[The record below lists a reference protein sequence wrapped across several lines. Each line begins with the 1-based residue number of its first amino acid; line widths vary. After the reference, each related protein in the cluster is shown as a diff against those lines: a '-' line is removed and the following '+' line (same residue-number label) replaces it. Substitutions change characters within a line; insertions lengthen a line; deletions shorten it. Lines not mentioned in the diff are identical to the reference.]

1 MRTKKRIL
9 AFVLAF
15 CMIMGNISTFGYT
28 AQAKEK
34 ESRASEIVIDV
45 TDFGADPTG
54 ATDSAVAIQKA
65 IEAAK
70 KVDEPV
76 TISFPKGR
84 YDIYPDKAAERE
96 LYISNTVGADQRYK
110 DKKIGILLE
119 NMKDVTVDG
128 NGSLFMFHGKM
139 TTFAAIDCDNVT
151 FKNYEVNF
159 QVPTVVDITVEKVE
173 GNTATVYVPECYNY
187 EINGTSVKW
196 LSDLSP
202 YTGERY
208 WSGTNSFNYT
218 QVYDMVQGRTWR
230 AGNPL
235 FSGVLSIEDI
245 GNHRLK
251 FTYGSKPN
259 TQAGL
264 CYQMRTT
271 VRDHAGTFF
280 WKSKDVKL
288 QNLDIRFLHGFG
300 MVGQF
305 SENIT
310 LDDVDFEVEKSSGR
324 TTAGYADFIQ
334 MSGCKGLIDI
344 SGCTFSNPHDD
355 PINIHGTFLQVK
367 ERIADN
373 QFKVE
378 YRHNETAGFPQFFVG
393 DEVEFMTQGNMI
405 AVEDSV
411 AKITAVEGPTGDAG
425 AGESGSGSLTEIII
439 TLDKNMPKE
448 IQAGTHVVENITY
461 TPSVSIKDNIFKETP
476 TRGILCT
483 TRKPVVIEDNIFD
496 GMGMASI
503 YISNDAQ
510 GWYESGPTRDVTI
523 KNNVFTRC
531 QTDAILVEP
540 TNPTVSTTATVH
552 DNMKIV
558 GNIFYLDNKKAL
570 NAKSVS
576 NLTFK
581 GNTIYRPEPMKD
593 VTLSVEGGETNLEVG
608 TTAVLK
614 ASANAAEYGNKLFDF
629 NGCKNVLIQ
638 GNHYD
643 GGLNAGTSI
652 RNMSASD
659 VTVKEDIAKVNA
671 DSKTNALGK
680 VVYVS
685 SDENVLKVSSG
696 GIVTAVSEGTASVSA
711 YFVSGGRKF
720 ETNNVTFTVA
730 GGEFGVV
737 PDGVSVTAPVEI
749 TETDNVQYKAEMT
762 GKEGVNDKVT
772 WSVVDAENGN
782 VTDKAIIDEN
792 GLLTPKKAGVVEVI
806 ATTVNGLQARKLLV
820 IQKAGLALSSAYE
833 ILFPNPDTMNV
844 SGEDQITIKSHG
856 QGLWDTQTTNNIVVA
871 KKGAENVTA
880 IVKMSGKTK
889 AGYEEAGLVF
899 YKDNDNYVALQRKHA
914 GGNPGIKVTNEAS
927 RRPSEDGISD
937 ISGEAVYFKL
947 EKTGNTVKGFCS
959 VDGTSWTEVRT
970 VTNEQ
975 LGNDFKIG
983 LLVGSG
989 GGNQKNPFVFSELK
1003 VDGVHVP
1010 LTQKAVSPKVEEA
1023 KAVYTEAENKLKA
1036 EYKIS
1041 EGAQAIVKWA
1051 VADAKDGVYS
1061 VLEGMT
1067 GESVVA
1073 SSLLKGKFVKAAVI
1087 PVTAAGM
1094 AGEITWTDAVKV
1106 TGEGSDAEDAELKS
1120 SNAWLKTA
1128 NITGVTF
1135 DSFDTEKLYYFTTA
1149 SVSQNT
1155 VSFDFAAENEKAAV
1169 LTLVNGKLVDNSV
1182 KEMQLVNGRNE
1193 IEVTV
1198 TAEDK
1203 VTKRYYRFVI
1213 SKTDGTSTVL
1223 SELSVNGDVIA
1234 LEEEVYEYFYQA
1246 GKVDEAVIKAVAE
1259 SEDTTVRIVADGK
1272 ESKDGKVALH
1282 PGKNEVLITVT
1293 PKTGSAPGKYTLTIK
1308 VPKAD
1313 NANLADVIFGGNVS
1327 LDKKFS
1333 PAVTGY
1339 TGIVTSAD
1347 LEIHAA
1353 AEETDAKIQVT
1364 VNGKVQ
1370 GEETGTYTGTVK
1382 VKEGANKVVVKVVS
1396 PDGIMEKEYV
1406 YDLEG
1411 SAIIYLSDLDWENNS
1426 TTGWGTLQKDLEV
1439 GGSLP
1444 ISLKNESGETIVF
1457 KKGLGAHA
1465 DSDIYYNLKGKG
1477 YSKFETYVGV
1487 DASQGGKGAVQFEVL
1502 IDGVSK
1508 AKTDVLTSDSP
1519 MVKIALEIPADAE
1532 MLQLKSLKGEVD
1544 YNDHADW
1551 ADAKFFTAFEGEEPE
1566 EIDKEALTALIQYA
1580 KEQQK
1585 NEKYQYVIPV
1595 VKKAFEKALAEA
1607 SELNEKADATQE
1619 EVDAAY
1625 KELLKMTHY
1634 LDFTGNSTSLKVLA
1648 DAAKGLNEKLYTEKS
1663 WAVLTDALAK
1673 AEEVLANENALQDE
1687 IDEARDAL
1695 QTAMDSLVKI
1705 ATDKVKLQKLVDR
1718 SKKYEDAIGDYTSAT
1733 AEIFAGAL
1741 ANARD
1746 ILAKADAVQA
1756 EVDAAYA
1763 QLQNAIF
1770 GLRLIPN
1777 KDKLEDLIQDAEK
1790 VDISK
1795 YSEESA
1801 ASFIKALNYAK
1812 AVFSDENATENEVRA
1827 AEKELKAAKKNLVAK
1842 TETGKEN
1849 ANSQNQGKDK
1859 VDSKENSKENT
1870 NKPVTGDRMNRSVWT
1885 VAGIVAILAAAVV
1898 IRRRRR
1904 V

>member
-1 MRTKKRIL
+1 MKTKKRIL
-9 AFVLAF
+9 AFMLAF
-15 CMIMGNISTFGYT
+15 CMITVSMSTFGYS

-34 ESRASEIVIDV
+34 EPKASEVVIDV

-54 ATDSAVAIQKA
+54 TADSAVAIQKA

-110 DKKIGILLE
+110 NKKIGILLE
-119 NMKDVTVDG
+119 NMKNVTVDG

-139 TTFAAIDCDNVT
+139 TTFAAIDCENVT

-218 QVYDMVQGRTWR
+218 QVYDMEQRRTWR

-235 FSGVLSIEDI
+235 FSGVQSIEDI

-251 FTYGSKPN
+251 FTYGSTPN
-259 TQAGL
+259 TKAGL
-264 CYQMRTT
+264 CYQMRPT
-271 VRDHAGTFF
+271 VRDHSGTFF
-280 WKSKDVKL
+280 WKCKDVKL

-405 AVEDSV
+405 AVENSV
-411 AKITAVEGPTGDAG
+411 AKVTAVEGPTGDAG
-425 AGESGSGSLTEIII
+425 ASESGSGSLTEIII
-439 TLDKNMPKE
+439 TLDKDMPQE

-461 TPSVSIKDNIFKETP
+461 TPSVSIKNNVFKETP

-496 GMGMASI
+496 GMGMAGI

-523 KNNVFTRC
+523 KNNIFTRC

-552 DNMKIV
+552 DNMKII
-558 GNIFYLDNKKAL
+558 GNTFYLDNKKAL

-581 GNTIYRPEPMKD
+581 DNVIYRPEPMKD
-593 VTLSVEGGETNLEVG
+593 VTLAVENSETNLEVG

-614 ASANAAEYGNKLFDF
+614 VSANAAEYGNKLFRF

-638 GNHYD
+638 GNQYD
-643 GGLNAGTSI
+643 GGLNAGASI
-652 RNMSASD
+652 SNMSDSD

-680 VVYVS
+680 ITYVS
-685 SDENVLKVSSG
+685 SDENVLKVSSN

-711 YFVSGGRKF
+711 YFVCGGRKF
-720 ETNNVTFTVA
+720 ETDKVTFTVA
-730 GGEFGVV
+730 GGTLGEV
-737 PDGVSVTAPVEI
+737 PVDVRITAPVEI
-749 TETDNVQYKAEMT
+749 TDTDNVQYKAEVT
-762 GKEGVNDKVT
+762 GKEGVNDKIT
-772 WSVVDAENGN
+772 WSVVDAESGN
-782 VTDKAIIDEN
+782 ETEKAVIDEN
-792 GLLTPKKAGVVEVI
+792 GLLVPKKAGVVEVI

-820 IQKAGLALSSAYE
+820 IQKAGLELSDAYE
-833 ILFPNPDTMNV
+833 VLFSNPDTMRV
-844 SGEDQITIKSHG
+844 SGEDQVTIQSYG
-856 QGLWDTQTTNNIVVA
+856 QGLWDTQTTNNIVVT

-880 IVKMSGKTK
+880 TVKMSGKTK

-914 GGNPGIKVTNEAS
+914 GGNPGIKVTNEMS

-937 ISGEAVYFKL
+937 ISEEDVYLKL
-947 EKTGNTVKGFCS
+947 EKTGTTVKGFCS
-959 VDGTSWTEVRT
+959 ADGLSWTEVRT

-989 GGNQKNPFVFSELK
+989 GGNQNHPFVFSQLK
-1003 VDGVHVP
+1003 VDGVHIP
-1010 LTQKAVSPKVEEA
+1010 LTQKAASSKVEEP
-1023 KAVYTEAENKLKA
+1023 KVVYTEAENKLKA
-1036 EYKIS
+1036 EYKVADGVS
-1041 EGAQAIVKWA
+1041 VLVKWA
-1051 VADAKDGVYS
+1051 AADTQDGVYS

-1067 GESVVA
+1067 GEKVIA
-1073 SSLLKGKFVKAAVI
+1073 TSLLKDKFVKAAVI
-1087 PVTAAGM
+1087 PVTASGI
-1094 AGEITWTDAVKV
+1094 AGEIAWTDAVKV
-1106 TGEGSDAEDAELKS
+1106 TGKGSDAGEVDLKA

-1128 NITGVTF
+1128 DITGVTF

-1149 SVSQNT
+1149 SVNQNT
-1155 VSFDFAAENEKAAV
+1155 VSFDFVAESEKATV
-1169 LTLVNGKLVDNSV
+1169 LTLVNGKLVDNKV
-1182 KEMQLVNGRNE
+1182 EEMQLVNGRNE

-1213 SKTDGTSTVL
+1213 SKTDGTSTAL
-1223 SELSVNGDVIA
+1223 SELSVSGDGIA
-1234 LEEEVYEYFYQA
+1234 LEKEVYDYFYQA
-1246 GKVDEAVIKAVAE
+1246 GKVNEAVIHAVAE
-1259 SEDTTVRIVADGK
+1259 SKETTVKIVSDGK
-1272 ESKDGKVALH
+1272 EAKDGKVALH
-1282 PGKNEVLITVT
+1282 PGKNEVIITVT
-1293 PKTGSAPGKYTLTIK
+1293 PKTGSVSGKYILTIK

-1313 NANLADVIFGGNVS
+1313 NANLADVAFGGNVS

-1333 PAVTGY
+1333 PDVTAY
-1339 TGIVTSAD
+1339 KGIVTSAD

-1364 VNGKVQ
+1364 VNGKAQ
-1370 GEETGTYTGTVK
+1370 GEMTGAYAGTVK
-1382 VKEGANKVVVKVVS
+1382 VKEGANQVVVKVVS
-1396 PDGIMEKEYV
+1396 PDGTTEQEYV

-1519 MVKIALEIPADAE
+1519 MVKISLEIPADAE
-1532 MLQLKSLKGEVD
+1532 NLQLRSLKGEVD

-1551 ADAKFFTAFEGEEPE
+1551 ADAKFFTAFEGAEPE
-1566 EIDKEALTALIQYA
+1566 QIDKEALTALIQYA

-1585 NEKYQYVIPV
+1585 NEMYQYVIPV
-1595 VKKAFEKALAEA
+1595 IKKAFEKALAEA
-1607 SELNEKADATQE
+1607 SEINEKADATQE
-1619 EVDAAY
+1619 EVNAAY
-1625 KELLKMTHY
+1625 EELLKMTHY
-1634 LDFTGNSTSLKVLA
+1634 LEFTGNSTSLKLLV
-1648 DAAKGLNEKLYTEKS
+1648 DEAKGLNEKLYTEKS
-1663 WAVLTDALAK
+1663 WKVLTDALVK
-1673 AEEVLANENALQDE
+1673 AEEVLANENALQEE
-1687 IDEARDAL
+1687 IETATEHLQEA
-1695 QTAMDSLVKI
+1695 MKSLVLI
-1705 ATDKVKLQKLVDR
+1705 SVDKAKLQKLVDS
-1718 SKKYEDAIGDYTSAT
+1718 SKKYEDAIQDYTSAT
-1733 AEIFAGAL
+1733 AEIFSGAL

-1746 ILAKADAVQA
+1746 VLVKEDATQE
-1756 EVDAAYA
+1756 EVERAYV

-1770 GLRLIPN
+1770 GLRMIPN
-1777 KDKLEDLIQDAEK
+1777 KDKLEELIQEAEK
-1790 VDISK
+1790 VEISN
-1795 YSEESA
+1795 YTEESA
-1801 ASFIKALNYAK
+1801 VVFVAALNRAK
-1812 AVFSDENATENEVRA
+1812 VVLEDENATEQEVKA
-1827 AEKELKAAKKNLVAK
+1827 AEKELKAAKKKLVVKADAG
-1842 TETGKEN
+1842 TESTDKQTKPEEN
-1849 ANSQNQGKDK
+1849 RSSTVK
-1859 VDSKENSKENT
+1859 
-1870 NKPVTGDRMNRSVWT
+1870 TGDETPWT
-1885 VAGIVAILAAAVV
+1885 ALLSMAVVAAAVAV
-1898 IRRRRR
+1898 LRKRRRA
-1904 V
+1904 

>member
-15 CMIMGNISTFGYT
+15 CMIMGNISTIGYT

-34 ESRASEIVIDV
+34 EPKASEIVIDV

-54 ATDSAVAIQKA
+54 ATDSAVAIQRA

-119 NMKDVTVDG
+119 DMKDVTVDG

-139 TTFAAIDCDNVT
+139 TTFAAIDCENVT

-187 EINGTSVKW
+187 EIDGTSVKW
-196 LSDLSP
+196 LSDVSP

-230 AGNPL
+230 TGNPL
-235 FSGVLSIEDI
+235 FSGVQSIEDM
-245 GNHRLK
+245 GNNRLK
-251 FTYGSKPN
+251 FTYGSRPN
-259 TQAGL
+259 TQEGL

-310 LDDVDFEVEKSSGR
+310 LDDVDFEVNKSSGR

-367 ERIADN
+367 ERMADN
-373 QFKVE
+373 KFKVE

-411 AKITAVEGPTGDAG
+411 AKVTAVEGPTGDAG
-425 AGESGSGSLTEIII
+425 VEESGSGSLTEIII
-439 TLDKNMPKE
+439 TLDKDMPKE

-483 TRKPVVIEDNIFD
+483 TRKPVVIEDNVFD

-558 GNIFYLDNKKAL
+558 GNTFYLDNQKAL

-576 NLTFK
+576 NLMFK
-581 GNTIYRPEPMKD
+581 DNTIYRSEPMKD
-593 VTLSVEGGETNLEVG
+593 VALSVENDKTNLEVG
-608 TTAVLK
+608 TTATLQ
-614 ASANAAEYGNKLFDF
+614 ANANAAEYGNKLFHF
-629 NGCKNVLIQ
+629 NGCKNVLVQ
-638 GNHYD
+638 GNQYD
-643 GGLNAGTSI
+643 GGLNAGSSI
-652 RNMSASD
+652 SNMADSD
-659 VTVKEDIAKVNA
+659 VTVKDDIAKVNA
-671 DSKTNALGK
+671 DSKTNPLGK
-680 VVYVS
+680 VTYVS
-685 SDENVLKVSSG
+685 SDENVLKVSSN
-696 GIVTAVSEGTASVSA
+696 GIVTAISEGTASVSA

-720 ETNNVTFTVA
+720 ETNEVTFTVA
-730 GGEFGVV
+730 GGDLGVV
-737 PDGVSVTAPVEI
+737 PTGVTVTASVEVTD
-749 TETDNVQYKAEMT
+749 TERVPYKAEVT
-762 GKEGVNDKVT
+762 GAEGVNDKIT

-782 VTDKAIIDEN
+782 ATDKAVIDEN
-792 GLLTPKKAGVVEVI
+792 GLLTPQKAGVVEVV

-820 IQKAGLALSSAYE
+820 IQKAGVELSNAYE
-833 ILFPNPDTMNV
+833 VLFPNPDTMSV
-844 SGEDQITIKSHG
+844 SGEDQITLKSYG
-856 QGLWDTQTTNNIVVA
+856 QGLWDTQTTNNIVVTE
-871 KKGAENVTA
+871 KGAENVTA
-880 IVKMSGKTK
+880 TVKMSGKTK

-899 YKDNDNYVALQRKHA
+899 YKDNDNYVALERKHA
-914 GGNPGIKVTNEAS
+914 GGNPGIKVTNEVAKK
-927 RRPSEDGISD
+927 PSEDGVSD
-937 ISGEAVYFKL
+937 ISEEAVYFKL

-959 VDGTSWTEVRT
+959 ADGSSWTEVRT

-975 LGNDFKIG
+975 LGNTFKIG
-983 LLVGSG
+983 LLIGSG
-989 GGNQKNPFVFSELK
+989 GGNQNNPFVFSELK

-1010 LTQKAVSPKVEEA
+1010 MTQKSAAPKVEEA
-1023 KAVYTEAENKLKA
+1023 KAVYTEAENKLEA
-1036 EYKIS
+1036 EYKVS
-1041 EGAQAIVKWA
+1041 EGVQAIVKWA
-1051 VADAKDGVYS
+1051 AADIEDGVYT
-1061 VLEGMT
+1061 VLEGVT
-1067 GESVVA
+1067 GASVVA
-1073 SSLLKGKFVKAAVI
+1073 SSRLKNKFVKAAVI
-1087 PVTAAGM
+1087 PIKPSGM
-1094 AGEITWTDAVKV
+1094 AGEITWTDAVRV
-1106 TGEGSDAEDAELKS
+1106 TGEGSDSEDANLKS

-1128 NITGVTF
+1128 NISGVTF
-1135 DSFDTEKLYYFTTA
+1135 DTFDTEKLYYFTTA
-1149 SVSQNT
+1149 SVNQKT
-1155 VSFDFAAENEKAAV
+1155 VSFDFEAESEKATV
-1169 LTLVNGKLVDNSV
+1169 LTLVNGKLVNNHVAD
-1182 KEMQLVNGRNE
+1182 MQLVNGRNE

-1203 VTKRYYRFVI
+1203 VTERYYRFII
-1213 SKTDGTSTVL
+1213 SKADGTSTAL
-1223 SELSVNGDVIA
+1223 RELTVNGDAIA
-1234 LEEEVYEYFYQA
+1234 LEEDVYDYFYQA
-1246 GKVDEAVIKAVAE
+1246 GKTDEAMIKAVAE
-1259 SEDTTVRIVADGK
+1259 SEDTTVTITANGK
-1272 ESKDGKVALH
+1272 ESEDGKVALK
-1282 PGKNEVLITVT
+1282 PGKNEVVITVT
-1293 PKTGSAPGKYTLTIK
+1293 PKTGSVPGRYTLTIK

-1313 NANLADVIFGGNVS
+1313 NANLANVTFGGNVS
-1327 LDKKFS
+1327 LDQKFN
-1333 PAVTGY
+1333 PDVTEY

-1347 LEIHAA
+1347 MEIHAT
-1353 AEETDAKIQVT
+1353 AEEEDAKIQVT

-1370 GEETGTYTGTVK
+1370 NEATGEYTGIVN

-1396 PDGIMEKEYV
+1396 PDGTVEKEYV

-1411 SAIIYLSDLDWENNS
+1411 SAIIYLSDLDWEANS
-1426 TTGWGTLQKDLEV
+1426 TTGWGTLQKDVEV

-1444 ISLKNESGETIVF
+1444 ISLKDESGETIVF
-1457 KKGLGAHA
+1457 RKGLGAHA
-1465 DSDIYYNLKGKG
+1465 DSDIYYNLEGKG
-1477 YSKFETYVGV
+1477 YTKFETYVGV

-1502 IDGVSK
+1502 LDGVSK
-1508 AKTDVLTSDSP
+1508 VKTDVLTSDSS
-1519 MVKIALEIPADAE
+1519 MVKISLDIPVDAKE
-1532 MLQLKSLKGEVD
+1532 LQLRALKGEVD
-1544 YNDHADW
+1544 HNDHADW
-1551 ADAKFFTAFEGEEPE
+1551 ADAKFFTTFEGEQPE
-1566 EIDKEALTALIQYA
+1566 AVDKEALKALIQYA
-1580 KEQQK
+1580 KEQQQ
-1585 NEKYQYVIPV
+1585 NENYQYVVPV
-1595 VKKAFEKALAEA
+1595 VKEAFENALAEA
-1607 SELNEKADATQE
+1607 AAINEKTDATQE

-1625 KELLKMTHY
+1625 DELLRMTHY
-1634 LDFTGNSTSLKVLA
+1634 LDFTGNSKSLKVLV
-1648 DAAKGLNEKLYTEKS
+1648 DVAKGLNEKLYTQES
-1663 WAVLTDALAK
+1663 WKVFADALAK
-1673 AEEVLANENALQDE
+1673 AEEVLADANALQDE
-1687 IDEARDAL
+1687 MDTARDAL
-1695 QTAMDSLVKI
+1695 QAAMDALVKI
-1705 ATDKVKLQKLVDR
+1705 SANKEKLQKLVDG
-1718 SKKYEDAIGDYTSAT
+1718 SKKYEDAISDYTSET
-1733 AEIFAGAL
+1733 AEIFVGAL

-1746 ILAKADAVQA
+1746 ILAKEDAMQE
-1756 EVDAAYA
+1756 EVDAAYS

-1770 GLRLIPN
+1770 GLRFIPD

-1790 VDISK
+1790 VDTSK
-1795 YSEESA
+1795 YTKESVA
-1801 ASFIKALNYAK
+1801 AFTAALNRAK
-1812 AVFSDENATENEVRA
+1812 AVFADENASETDVKA

-1842 TETGKEN
+1842 AGAGTSSTGNQTEK
-1849 ANSQNQGKDK
+1849 KDK
-1859 VDSKENSKENT
+1859 NSSTVK
-1870 NKPVTGDRMNRSVWT
+1870 TGDEMNAIVWS
-1885 VAGIVAILAAAVV
+1885 VAGIAAILALIITVAQ
-1898 IRRRRR
+1898 RKRR